1 MRFDYYF
8 HAIRFSW
15 MNMTIS
21 QLEIES
27 GEEQGNETEV
37 AGSLTCGNCGFESEN
52 EDRYAYHVK
61 LCAIPA

>member
-1 MRFDYYF
+1 
-8 HAIRFSW
+8 